1 MYVTNSN
8 ISMSS
13 ARKYSE
19 KTSLSVSVGY
29 ESTQA
34 LVSEFSKRS
43 VLKSKSLAGRDRYQY
58 DGKDKERESFEDTFS
73 KRWSDRTSSVSGVE
87 SVDPPETFDQMI
99 KFRIQCINFL
109 LDILFGRKQYA
120 HGGFGTSDRY
130 GFMSGNAKV
139 AGQDVNPTVMSFQH
153 TEAEDTTFSTV
164 GKVVTADGRT
174 IDFNL
179 ELSMSRRFVEES
191 SSMINFEQP
200 ALTDPL
206 VINLDCAA
214 ADVSDQKFYF
224 DLDGDGH
231 DEYISKLSAGSGFLA
246 LDRNGNGSI
255 DDGTELFGTKS
266 GDGFYDLSQ
275 YDTDGNGWIDEADEI
290 FDKLVI
296 FSFDENGQKVLTGLG
311 KAGVGAIYLGNTET
325 GFSIKDSDNRT
336 DAMIRSSGVFLYE
349 NGGVGTV
356 QQVDI
361 AG

>member
-1 MYVTNSN
+1 
-8 ISMSS
+8 
-13 ARKYSE
+13 
-19 KTSLSVSVGY
+19 
-29 ESTQA
+29 
-34 LVSEFSKRS
+34 
-43 VLKSKSLAGRDRYQY
+43 
-58 DGKDKERESFEDTFS
+58 
-73 KRWSDRTSSVSGVE
+73 
-87 SVDPPETFDQMI
+87 
-99 KFRIQCINFL
+99 
-109 LDILFGRKQYA
+109 
-120 HGGFGTSDRY
+120 
-130 GFMSGNAKV
+130 
-139 AGQDVNPTVMSFQH
+139 
-153 TEAEDTTFSTV
+153 
-164 GKVVTADGRT
+164 
-174 IDFNL
+174 
-179 ELSMSRRFVEES
+179 
-191 SSMINFEQP
+191 MINFEQP

-255 DDGTELFGTKS
+255 GDGTELFGTKS

-311 KAGVGAIYLGNTET
+311 KVGVGAIYLGNTET

-349 NGGVGTV
+349 NGGIGTV